1 MRARVGLSRGAVPLL
16 PAQVHAPQHGV
27 GSNSKKALKTRAGG
41 KLVSNEKSY
50 ADFSVHMI

>member
-16 PAQVHAPQHGV
+16 PAQVHAPQRGV